1 MENQL
6 QIYYNTKLEK
16 HNIKNSYIYKDFP
29 FDKIYETSKK
39 EASRKKP
46 IFFLHKYF
54 ARRTTCN
61 FRLMLLSMLSNN
73 DEDVWDKFYNQCRLS
88 EKENI
93 TLLDPFMGGG
103 TTIYEALRLNMS
115 VIGNDLQPI
124 SKFVTL
130 AEILPLDEKRLKED
144 FKELENKVGEKIK
157 KYYKTQ
163 CPCCKESA
171 DVMYNF
177 HSKIIKYK
185 NNEISLFSSHIISK
199 RGKDY
204 TYVCPNC
211 NEVVTTK
218 CENDFLAC
226 PKCESIFNLKD
237 DSNVKNGKIKV
248 ENEEI
253 SLLNL
258 SRESGYPFESRIIAI
273 EYYCPHCKNHGY
285 KTPTKDDE
293 MLYKKACEKFDS
305 LTNKKIPNIK
315 IPDGYNTRQILNHGY
330 HNFSDLFNKRQLLC
344 LSELLKGIEEIKDEQ
359 NKFWFLVTFSGILE
373 MNNMFCRYQAN
384 AYKISNMF
392 FNHAYVPICMPTE
405 NCVWGTTLGTGT
417 FVKTINKILKGKEFS
432 KNIYDI
438 YADNKHSDKIYN
450 GDRVLFNVAN
460 DYNELSKEKPLLTNM
475 DSRNLEYINDK
486 SVDIVLTDPPYSD
499 NIMYSELLDFFHSW
513 IYLSDYARNK
523 LGFNTPL
530 TPKSKEIVVNKAIS
544 KDYDNYSSG
553 LESVFKECYRVLK
566 NDGVMAFTYHDRKI
580 DGWKSIYKALIN
592 SGFIITAAYPIHSES
607 RTGAH
612 TSSKESI
619 VFDMFL
625 VCNKKNEV
633 CENFNEQNLI
643 NKIRNTFDK
652 YIIKLN
658 KINAELTNPDI
669 DNIFISQLISKISCM
684 NLNLEEADEVFERIY
699 NRKDEILANTEI
711 NNLVGKRTGWW
722 AESHKK

>member
-1 MENQL
+1 
-6 QIYYNTKLEK
+6 
-16 HNIKNSYIYKDFP
+16 
-29 FDKIYETSKK
+29 
-39 EASRKKP
+39 
-46 IFFLHKYF
+46 
-54 ARRTTCN
+54 
-61 FRLMLLSMLSNN
+61 
-73 DEDVWDKFYNQCRLS
+73 
-88 EKENI
+88 
-93 TLLDPFMGGG
+93 
-103 TTIYEALRLNMS
+103 
-115 VIGNDLQPI
+115 
-124 SKFVTL
+124 
-130 AEILPLDEKRLKED
+130 
-144 FKELENKVGEKIK
+144 
-157 KYYKTQ
+157 
-163 CPCCKESA
+163 
-171 DVMYNF
+171 
-177 HSKIIKYK
+177 
-185 NNEISLFSSHIISK
+185 
-199 RGKDY
+199 
-204 TYVCPNC
+204 
-211 NEVVTTK
+211 
-218 CENDFLAC
+218 
-226 PKCESIFNLKD
+226 
-237 DSNVKNGKIKV
+237 
-248 ENEEI
+248 
-253 SLLNL
+253 
-258 SRESGYPFESRIIAI
+258 
-273 EYYCPHCKNHGY
+273 
-285 KTPTKDDE
+285 
-293 MLYKKACEKFDS
+293 
-305 LTNKKIPNIK
+305 
-315 IPDGYNTRQILNHGY
+315 
-330 HNFSDLFNKRQLLC
+330 
-344 LSELLKGIEEIKDEQ
+344 
-359 NKFWFLVTFSGILE
+359 

-384 AYKISNMF
+384 AYKISNIF

-592 SGFIITAAYPIHSES
+592 AGFIITAAYPIHSES